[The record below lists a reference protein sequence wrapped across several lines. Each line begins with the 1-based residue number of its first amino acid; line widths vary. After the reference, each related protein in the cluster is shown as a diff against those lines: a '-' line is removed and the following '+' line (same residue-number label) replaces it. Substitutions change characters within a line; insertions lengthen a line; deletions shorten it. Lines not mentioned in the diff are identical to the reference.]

1 MNIDLYRRL
10 SKVGFLK
17 KSYVFKFLFVAFI
30 GIHIPLIGLL
40 FFILFGNITFS
51 TTTILVFTLVMTL
64 MATAF
69 TLLVLRKLVV
79 PIELASKTLHDYKT
93 DRTLSQL
100 PTNFNDEA
108 GLLMQD
114 IHELIL
120 DSENFINEKK
130 DLIYLLSHDLKNFAG
145 NPQALAKLILEADP
159 PEEIREFAEMIHHST
174 SQQFKYLEKFLMLLK
189 EQDEAIKSNLLP
201 KRIEFQ
207 SVFLAVED
215 QVRQLMTIKNILL
228 LTSIEVKEADLR
240 IDKELLIRVMVNLI
254 DNAIKFSF
262 PDSEIQLR
270 IYSKNK
276 ELYITVSDNGM
287 GFDPIYSEQLFDK
300 FTKMSK
306 LGTLKEASTG
316 IGLYLCKKIVE
327 KNQGKLTAFS
337 EGDNKGATFSIVFA

>member
-1 MNIDLYRRL
+1 MNIDLYTRL
-10 SKVGFLK
+10 SKIGFLK

-40 FFILFGNITFS
+40 FFILFGNNSFS

-93 DRTLSQL
+93 DRTLSKL

-130 DLIYLLSHDLKNFAG
+130 DLIYLLSHDLKNFVG

-159 PEEIREFAEMIHHST
+159 PEEIREFAEMIHLST
-174 SQQFKYLEKFLMLLK
+174 SQQFRYLEKFLMLLK
-189 EQDEAIKSNLLP
+189 EQDEVIKSNSVP

-228 LTSIEVKEADLR
+228 MASIEVKEADLK

-270 IYSKNK
+270 IYSENK
-276 ELYITVSDNGM
+276 KLHITVSDNGM
-287 GFDPIYSEQLFDK
+287 GFNQANNEQLFDK

-306 LGTLKEASTG
+306 LGTSNEASTG

-327 KNQGKLTAFS
+327 KNQGKLIAFS
-337 EGDNKGATFSIVFA
+337 EGNNKGATFSIVFE

>member
-287 GFDPIYSEQLFDK
+287 GFNPIYSEQLFDK

-306 LGTLKEASTG
+306 LGTSKEASTG

>member
-189 EQDEAIKSNLLP
+189 EQDEVIKSNSLP

>member
-17 KSYVFKFLFVAFI
+17 KSYVFKFFFVAFI

-287 GFDPIYSEQLFDK
+287 GFDPAYSEQLFDK

-306 LGTLKEASTG
+306 LGTSKEASTG

>member
-79 PIELASKTLHDYKT
+79 PIELASKTLHNYKT